1 MKGFWT
7 CGPFKEAA
15 DNLDR
20 MVYRAEQMKLFME
33 TLDEAKKLDE
43 IIETGTPEEKLLASM
58 MKLDIDKKI
67 EILIGIPDGNEEKDD
82 EISRETLL
90 ESLERF
96 TEK

>member
-20 MVYRAEQMKLFME
+20 MIYRAEQMKVFME
-33 TLDEAKKLDE
+33 TLDEAKKIDD
-43 IIETGTPEEKLLASM
+43 IIETGTTEEKLLASM

-67 EILIGIPDGNEEKDD
+67 EILIGIPHGHEETDD
-82 EISRETLL
+82 EISREALL
-90 ESLERF
+90 EPLEGF
-96 TEK
+96 AEK

>member
-7 CGPFKEAA
+7 CGPFKEAV

-20 MVYRAEQMKLFME
+20 MVYKAEQMRVFLE
-33 TLDEAKKLDE
+33 TLDEVKKIDE
-43 IIETGTPEEKLLASM
+43 LIESGTAEEKLLASM
-58 MKLDIDKKI
+58 MKLDLDKKL
-67 EILIGIPDGNEEKDD
+67 EILIGIPDGNKEKDD